1 MVSFFAKGGYT
12 DEYDYYQDDYS
23 AYYSCQG
30 GQTHWAGDSGY
41 GWNVPSIVAST
52 AIQIQSANAGAA
64 TTRKPQ
70 IQFHQYG
77 YGGPAIEYDGPND
90 ALCIIG
96 PSSRLSSTGFK
107 YQGNTIWH
115 AGNDGSGSGLDA
127 DLLDGLNSTNFI
139 RCNYNANNVMMFG
152 SGTNTGHGS
161 CAYAI
166 FQEGGAWSWPYP
178 DLRIAHHTG
187 IVLGANG
194 GYQGIRFY
202 NEYDMATQVMSV
214 NNSSDG
220 LGCNYVY
227 INNGVQIGS
236 GTILYGS
243 GASTFNEAGAN
254 QDFRVEA
261 QSTST
266 GPLGN
271 KAYAVFVDASAG
283 AVGIGTS
290 QPSYALEV
298 NGTAFVTGTFSAGTK
313 NFLIDHPTK
322 ENYMLRHGSLEG
334 PENAVYVRGTTTSS
348 SIELPEYWTG
358 LVDEDTITATLTPR
372 GKYLQLF
379 LDKVEDN
386 EVHVGGTEIGE
397 LYDYVIY
404 GTRKDVEDLI
414 VEFERPVG
422 S

>member
-1 MVSFFAKGGYT
+1 MCLTTGGGLYV
-12 DEYDYYQDDYS
+12 DIVYDID
-23 AYYSCQG
+23 
-30 GQTHWAGDSGY
+30 
-41 GWNVPSIVAST
+41 
-52 AIQIQSANAGAA
+52 NAGYYLQ
-64 TTRKPQ
+64 P
-70 IQFHQYG
+70 
-77 YGGPAIEYDGPND
+77 
-90 ALCIIG
+90 
-96 PSSRLSSTGFK
+96 
-107 YQGNTIWH
+107 
-115 AGNDGSGSGLDA
+115 
-127 DLLDGLNSTNFI
+127 NSTSWLY
-139 RCNYNANNVMMFG
+139 RVCNYYHSTQRTFVSNE
-152 SGTNTGHGS
+152 
-161 CAYAI
+161 
-166 FQEGGAWSWPYP
+166 EGG
-178 DLRIAHHTG
+178 
-187 IVLGANG
+187 
-194 GYQGIRFY
+194 
-202 NEYDMATQVMSV
+202 
-214 NNSSDG
+214 NN
-220 LGCNYVY
+220 
-227 INNGVQIGS
+227 
-236 GTILYGS
+236 
-243 GASTFNEAGAN
+243 
-254 QDFRVEA
+254 DFRVEA

-271 KAYAVFVDASAG
+271 KTYAIFVDASAG

-379 LDKVEDN
+379 LDRVEDN
-386 EVHVGGTEIGE
+386 EIHVGGTEIGE